1 MSSTYYN
8 MTDPTGDSG
17 FLPTVTFTSTNSTFT
32 STQRTAQLNAYGIT
46 GYYEADFADNITT
59 IETNA
64 FQNDLKVVVVT
75 INQVTTIN
83 ANAFDGCSGLRAI
96 TLDCAVDSG
105 TGRYKLTSIGSYA
118 FQNCTSLRNLHIPDT
133 VKNIPTGMCKGCTS
147 LEVAVMGYGCN
158 RSEDTYIKDGSI
170 GASAFSGCTSLSYFV
185 VPETVGSIG
194 DSAFE
199 NCTSMGYFAM
209 MGLVGTVGTT
219 VFSGAKS
226 GSGVIYT
233 YQSGQSSFTNSSLP
247 TNVTPR
253 EYVEIPLNATS
264 TGKLEYFGNT
274 SARESAFTGVTTYW
288 KGKIAHGITTIGPC
302 CFRSDVLGSDLYTH
316 CIGFS
321 FPSTLTNISYETFYN
336 YVVCNMAAFYFPKSF
351 YFVQSWYSP
360 SNNFTYGTFRAVTT
374 AATNQS
380 SNTTKQIVFQ
390 SGSLSGSLFR
400 TITEQMFYYSVAKAI
415 IIPPTV
421 TTVENSGFSFA
432 KYLQL
437 INIFQKN
444 AYASLTTTQDNAFY
458 ETFSAI
464 IAPTNTNYIY
474 LPKTFYSI
482 GNTTFT
488 TGKLYIY
495 AYAVC
500 VDGINSPGL
509 FHDTSNNL
517 VANKIGSNANNR
529 LFITFNN
536 YDTVG
541 TTKSALVPDI
551 NFHVLFPPA
560 VKTISTTFNG
570 KTKLKS
576 ISISNSVTI
585 INQDAFN
592 GCTGLVNVWLSPT
605 SSLTSIGVSAFISCT
620 ALTSIFIPNSVRFIY
635 NDAFNNCYGLLS
647 VTFGD
652 NPGLKYIGTAAF
664 SRCYLLTYINI
675 PVSVIYV
682 GEYAFT
688 PIVLNTGLQQIT
700 FGAGSR
706 LKSLGNH
713 AFGATDGGFG
723 CQLNTDIIW
732 PGQLRFTSTNIF
744 RNSRSNT
751 PKIIFPPSYE
761 YISHAIFYQG
771 GTGYYSITDL
781 YLPITITNVAGPR
794 KHNGYTDNGTDT
806 HCFPRSQAS
815 MTVHMSSSMSS
826 LFSINSSTNAPFN
839 GASTGGV
846 TNSTPRYYKT
856 VYYSGTNGTLTT
868 LDLSNNV
875 ANTTDATNTTQVHAD
890 ILDSVIVVGNGANSI
905 AGDGSYNLIS
915 VNIPNTV
922 TDISQD
928 AFRGCGALVYVTFS
942 EGSHL
947 TTIGPSAFQDCSMIH
962 DIQLPN
968 SLTTFGANAFNG
980 CTNLATI
987 SIPYNVTSM
996 GAGAFHN
1003 TSGLLDVSGSSVR
1016 IHEQLYNDISGTLS
1030 TYFTSPS
1037 QISFNVVPE
1046 LILTN
1051 TLHPSSLT
1059 ISQINNIYIRYR
1071 QSQLGFPKIT
1081 VNGSGSGGTLTT
1093 TDISNT
1099 ILASGGGFV
1108 HLDISA
1114 SSIPADAFKNN
1125 LNIYSVSIGASLTDI
1140 SGNAFSG
1147 CTNLSYL
1154 SFHPDSTCT
1163 TIRQSAFYNN
1173 VLYDLALPDSLTTIG
1188 QNCFQSSTQLTA
1200 VCIPNKVTSM
1210 GNNAFGGCTKLVS
1223 IAVPS
1228 STYNSNTYFTT
1239 SGNTLPSTILVYN
1252 SSSPYNSIPHFK
1264 LSDYS
1269 IPTGIIQNV
1278 IPSGVTYIDHRAYAY
1293 YPEISIYAINIP
1305 QTSGRFS
1312 YNMNGV
1318 EMPIMPAAY
1327 LLNGTSVTSNA
1338 TFPVFRSVP
1347 DLNVYSFD
1355 NTDKIDDTDDFYIL
1369 MPGYSICIYNNLY
1382 DEENLFTVV
1391 STYRYFD
1398 NEFGQVPLNINIG
1411 TSNTTSSILILYNGC
1426 IVNKKFYN

>member
-1 MSSTYYN
+1 
-8 MTDPTGDSG
+8 
-17 FLPTVTFTSTNSTFT
+17 V
-32 STQRTAQLNAYGIT
+32 
-46 GYYEADFADNITT
+46 
-59 IETNA
+59 
-64 FQNDLKVVVVT
+64 
-75 INQVTTIN
+75 
-83 ANAFDGCSGLRAI
+83 
-96 TLDCAVDSG
+96 
-105 TGRYKLTSIGSYA
+105 
-118 FQNCTSLRNLHIPDT
+118 PD
-133 VKNIPTGMCKGCTS
+133 
-147 LEVAVMGYGCN
+147 
-158 RSEDTYIKDGSI
+158 
-170 GASAFSGCTSLSYFV
+170 
-185 VPETVGSIG
+185 
-194 DSAFE
+194 
-199 NCTSMGYFAM
+199 
-209 MGLVGTVGTT
+209 
-219 VFSGAKS
+219 
-226 GSGVIYT
+226 
-233 YQSGQSSFTNSSLP
+233 
-247 TNVTPR
+247 
-253 EYVEIPLNATS
+253 
-264 TGKLEYFGNT
+264 
-274 SARESAFTGVTTYW
+274 
-288 KGKIAHGITTIGPC
+288 
-302 CFRSDVLGSDLYTH
+302 
-316 CIGFS
+316 
-321 FPSTLTNISYETFYN
+321 
-336 YVVCNMAAFYFPKSF
+336 
-351 YFVQSWYSP
+351 
-360 SNNFTYGTFRAVTT
+360 
-374 AATNQS
+374 NQS

-390 SGSLSGSLFR
+390 SGSSFT
-400 TITEQMFYYSVAKAI
+400 TITEEMFHYSSAKAI

-421 TTVENSGFSFA
+421 TTVGIKGFSEA

-444 AYASLTTTQDNAFY
+444 AYTNLNSLGADDGYAFSGTFSNGTGKRHYLYIQKTVNHIGTKAFYDVSDNILMTYYGTHITDTPLTTS
-458 ETFSAI
+458 SAG
-464 IAPTNTNYIY
+464 
-474 LPKTFYSI
+474 L
-482 GNTTFT
+482 GNGHISSHRFT
-488 TGKLYIY
+488 TTGNLT
-495 AYAVC
+495 
-500 VDGINSPGL
+500 
-509 FHDTSNNL
+509 FHL
-517 VANKIGSNANNR
+517 I
-529 LFITFNN
+529 NN
-536 YDTVG
+536 YYDAQGVTLTYNHGDNWYKYPNVG
-541 TTKSALVPDI
+541 T
-551 NFHVLFPPA
+551 FHVLFPLG
-560 VKTISTTFNG
+560 VKTVNTRFEGATN
-570 KTKLKS
+570 LKS

-585 INQDAFN
+585 INEDAFN
-592 GCTGLVNVWLSPT
+592 ACTDLQNVWLSPT
-605 SSLTSIGVSAFISCT
+605 SSLTSIGKNAFINCT

-635 NDAFNNCYGLLS
+635 ESAFNNCTRLSS

-652 NPGLKYIGTAAF
+652 NPGLKYIDGQAF
-664 SRCYLLTYINI
+664 KRCTVTLTSIRI
-675 PVSVIYV
+675 PASVIYIGDSV
-682 GEYAFT
+682 FRCEE
-688 PIVLNTGLQQIT
+688 NTSEVNILT
-700 FGAGSR
+700 TVKFDAGSR
-706 LKSLGNH
+706 LRSIGSYCFGYSDNR
-713 AFGATDGGFG
+713 GATF
-723 CQLNTDIIW
+723 LNNMVLPSSLQFTGTTHVLRNISTRAYSENLVLPSSLTYLSESMLYCDNINSVTKLDIRNIYFPVSITSL
-732 PGQLRFTSTNIF
+732 PGPRRHYAYKANSYSTNIMNESGASAF
-744 RNSRSNT
+744 YMYL
-751 PKIIFPPSYE
+751 PSGL
-761 YISHAIFYQG
+761 SSAL
-771 GTGYYSITDL
+771 GTGITT
-781 YLPITITNVAGPR
+781 YLNTNR
-794 KHNGYTDNGTDT
+794 T
-806 HCFPRSQAS
+806 RS
-815 MTVHMSSSMSS
+815 
-826 LFSINSSTNAPFN
+826 
-839 GASTGGV
+839 
-846 TNSTPRYYKT
+846 YYKT

-868 LDLSNNV
+868 LSLSNNV

-922 TDISQD
+922 TDISQN
-928 AFRGCGALVYVTFS
+928 AFSGCGALVYVTFS

-968 SLTTFGANAFNG
+968 SLTTIGANAFNG

-996 GAGAFHN
+996 EEGAFHN

-1081 VNGSGSGGTLTT
+1081 VNGSVSGGTLTT

-1140 SGNAFSG
+1140 SDNAFSG

-1154 SFHPDSTCT
+1154 SFHPDSVCT

-1173 VLYDLALPDSLTTIG
+1173 ALYDLALPDSLTTIG

-1228 STYNSNTYFTT
+1228 STYISNTYFTT
-1239 SGNTLPSTILVYN
+1239 SETTLPSTRLVYN

-1312 YNMNGV
+1312 YVANGV

-1327 LLNGTSVTSNA
+1327 LLNGASVTSNA

-1382 DEENLFTVV
+1382 DEENLFTNV

-1398 NEFGQVPLNINIG
+1398 NEFGPVPLNINIG
-1411 TSNTTSSILILYNGC
+1411 VGTYNTTSSILILYNGC

>member
-1 MSSTYYN
+1 
-8 MTDPTGDSG
+8 
-17 FLPTVTFTSTNSTFT
+17 
-32 STQRTAQLNAYGIT
+32 
-46 GYYEADFADNITT
+46 
-59 IETNA
+59 
-64 FQNDLKVVVVT
+64 
-75 INQVTTIN
+75 
-83 ANAFDGCSGLRAI
+83 
-96 TLDCAVDSG
+96 
-105 TGRYKLTSIGSYA
+105 
-118 FQNCTSLRNLHIPDT
+118 
-133 VKNIPTGMCKGCTS
+133 
-147 LEVAVMGYGCN
+147 
-158 RSEDTYIKDGSI
+158 
-170 GASAFSGCTSLSYFV
+170 
-185 VPETVGSIG
+185 
-194 DSAFE
+194 
-199 NCTSMGYFAM
+199 M
-209 MGLVGTVGTT
+209 MGSVGTVGTN
-219 VFSGAKS
+219 VFSGAMD

-233 YQSGQSSFTNSSLP
+233 YQSGQSQSFTNSLP
-247 TNVTPR
+247 NVTTR
-253 EYVEIPLNATS
+253 VYVDISLNATS
-264 TGKLEYFGNT
+264 TGNLDYYNNSTAKTAAFSEVNT
-274 SARESAFTGVTTYW
+274 NTYW

-302 CFRSDVLGSDLYTH
+302 CFRANEFGSDLYTH

-336 YVVCNMAAFYFPKSF
+336 WINNTPPAVCNMAAFYFPKSF
-351 YFVQSWYSP
+351 IQVYFWTI
-360 SNNFTYGTFRAVTT
+360 NNFGTYRAVATVD
-374 AATNQS
+374 TNQS

-390 SGSLSGSLFR
+390 SGSLFA

-421 TTVENSGFSFA
+421 TTVENSGFSYA
-432 KYLQL
+432 RYLQL

-458 ETFSAI
+458 ETFKEISI
-464 IAPTNTNYIY
+464 STNYIY

-488 TGKLYIY
+488 TNHTNQLLYIY

-500 VDGINSPGL
+500 VDGSNSSGL
-509 FHDTSNNL
+509 FINTNNHL

-536 YDTVG
+536 YDTG
-541 TTKSALVPDI
+541 TTNSAPVSDI

-560 VKTISTTFNG
+560 VKTISSNMFINQ
-570 KTKLKS
+570 TKLKS

-585 INQDAFN
+585 INKDAFN
-592 GCTGLVNVWLSPT
+592 GCTNLQNVWLYPT
-605 SSLTSIGVSAFISCT
+605 SSLTSIGINAFISCT

-635 NDAFNNCYGLLS
+635 ESAFNNCISLSS

-652 NPGLKYIGTAAF
+652 NPGLKYIDNYAF
-664 SRCYLLTYINI
+664 LRCMTTLHSIRI
-675 PVSVIYV
+675 PASVIYIGDSV
-682 GEYAFT
+682 FRNWLDSEVNNLT
-688 PIVLNTGLQQIT
+688 TVT
-700 FGAGSR
+700 FDAGSR
-706 LKSLGNH
+706 LRAIGSYCFGYSDNR
-713 AFGATDGGFG
+713 GATF
-723 CQLNTDIIW
+723 LNNMVLPSSLQFTGTTHVLRNISTRAYSENLVLPSSLTYLSESMLYRDTIISVTKLNIRNIYFPVSITSL
-732 PGQLRFTSTNIF
+732 PGPRRHYAYKANSYSTNLMGESGASAF
-744 RNSRSNT
+744 YMYL
-751 PKIIFPPSYE
+751 PSGV
-761 YISHAIFYQG
+761 SSAL
-771 GTGYYSITDL
+771 GTGIQTYVN
-781 YLPITITNVAGPR
+781 TNR
-794 KHNGYTDNGTDT
+794 T
-806 HCFPRSQAS
+806 RS
-815 MTVHMSSSMSS
+815 
-826 LFSINSSTNAPFN
+826 
-839 GASTGGV
+839 
-846 TNSTPRYYKT
+846 YYKT

-875 ANTTDATNTTQVHAD
+875 ATTTDATNTTQVHAD

-922 TDISQD
+922 TDIYQD

-968 SLTTFGANAFNG
+968 SLTTFGADAFNG

-1071 QSQLGFPKIT
+1071 QSQLGFLNIT
-1081 VNGSGSGGTLTT
+1081 VNGSGSGGTLQT

-1114 SSIPADAFKNN
+1114 SSIPADAFKDN

-1140 SGNAFSG
+1140 SNNAFSG
-1147 CTNLSYL
+1147 CTNLAYL
-1154 SFHPDSTCT
+1154 SFHPDSTCN
-1163 TIRQSAFYNN
+1163 TIGQNAFYNN
-1173 VLYDLALPDSLTTIG
+1173 ALYDLALPDSLTTIG

-1210 GNNAFGGCTKLVS
+1210 GSNAFGGCTKLVS

-1228 STYNSNTYFTT
+1228 NTYNSYTYFTT
-1239 SGNTLPSTILVYN
+1239 SGTTLPSTRLVYN

-1312 YNMNGV
+1312 YVANGV

-1327 LLNGTSVTSNA
+1327 LLNGASVTSNA

-1355 NTDKIDDTDDFYIL
+1355 VANTDKIDDTDDFYIL

-1391 STYRYFD
+1391 STSTYRYFD

-1411 TSNTTSSILILYNGC
+1411 TYNTTSSILILYNGC